1 MMEKEQKRHITYL
14 RISEYLRSY
23 LCVKYGGEPIL
34 LPESHPCM
42 GIMDKFLVRTPD
54 LIPIYRDSYCEALV
68 DEKMHSMVDSDMDY
82 LPTEDEQKEFTAIVL
97 PHIVHKYSI
106 PVETDGFWT
115 LRRHGVCAFR
125 SLVKDEFWTDCF
137 AFINECTTRA
147 HARGESVTREDAMSD
162 FMTIYNIPMEMFETL
177 IRYHTRERTRMN
189 RQIESRR
196 QTLQSWSRNKMIYT

>member
-1 MMEKEQKRHITYL
+1 MMEKEQNRHITYL

-54 LIPIYRDSYCEALV
+54 MIPIYRDSYCEALV

-82 LPTEDEQKEFTAIVL
+82 LPTEEEQQKFTAFVIPEV
-97 PHIVHKYSI
+97 IHKYHSCI
-106 PVETDGFWT
+106 EADGFW
-115 LRRHGVCAFR
+115 
-125 SLVKDEFWTDCF
+125 SLPRAGCNKIRVVLKNEFWTDCF
-137 AFINECTTRA
+137 AFIGDCFNRA

-162 FMTIYNIPMEMFETL
+162 FMMVYNIPMDMFETL